1 MAASII
7 PLHPVHTMKPIVI
20 RLGGYQKP
28 ASIHTQACVLFGKR
42 LREQLGDQVDFQF
55 VPDVLALGHK
65 SGDLPKMVK
74 SGELSMCY
82 ISSLRFAEW
91 VPQMGMFDL
100 PFLMRDRNAS
110 SHALDGKLG
119 QKLRDRLLETSPYRL
134 LAYWD
139 NGFRHFSNK
148 VRPIRKPA
156 DCKDLRIRIQMS
168 EVQAESLRL
177 LGMEPILEDIK
188 VFVDQIA
195 GDRFDAQDNPLTNI
209 VNFNVHKY
217 HRYITMSG
225 HVFGVACLVC
235 NQEQYNSW
243 PKEVQ
248 QAVAVAA
255 AEATALQRQLAAGE
269 DADMLKKLD
278 PKENEVIQLTAAEHR
293 AFVDAVRPVTDK
305 YRKEFGE
312 EFFALLD

>member
-1 MAASII
+1 MPA
-7 PLHPVHTMKPIVI
+7 PIVI

-28 ASIHTQACVLFGKR
+28 ASIHTQACVLFGQR
-42 LREQLGDQVDFQF
+42 LREQLGDRIDFQF

-65 SGDLPKMVK
+65 SGDLPKMVE

-91 VPQMGMFDL
+91 VPQMGIFDL
-100 PFLMRDRNAS
+100 PFLLRDRAAAY
-110 SHALDGKLG
+110 HALDGAMG
-119 QKLRDRLLETSPYRL
+119 NKLREQLIEQSPYRL

-148 VRPIRKPA
+148 LRPIRKPA
-156 DCKDLRIRIQMS
+156 DCKGMRIRIQMS
-168 EVQAESLRL
+168 EVQAESLRM

-188 VFVDQIA
+188 IFVEQIA

-209 VNFNVHKY
+209 YNFDVHKH
-217 HRYITMSG
+217 HRHITLSG

-235 NQEQYNSW
+235 NQQQYNAW
-243 PKEVQ
+243 PQEVQ

-255 AEATALQRQLAAGE
+255 ADATVLQRRLAAGE
-269 DADMLKKLD
+269 DADILKKLD
-278 PKENEVIQLTAAEHR
+278 LTKNEVVQLSTEEHR

-305 YRKEFGE
+305 YRKAFGE